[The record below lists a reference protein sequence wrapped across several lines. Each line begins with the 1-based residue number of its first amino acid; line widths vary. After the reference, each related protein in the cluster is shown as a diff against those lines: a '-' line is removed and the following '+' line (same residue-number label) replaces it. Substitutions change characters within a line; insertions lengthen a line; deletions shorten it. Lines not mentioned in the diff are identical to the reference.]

1 MPCRAVAACREAGI
15 GVKMITG
22 DHLATAR
29 AIGERFGLDGAGLA
43 GAELDA
49 LDDEAFADAAR
60 DDLRLRPRRPGAQ
73 APARREL
80 QAQGHVVA
88 MTGDGVNDAPALRQ
102 ADIGVAMGAG
112 GTATAREAAD
122 LVLTDDDFSS
132 IAAAVEEG
140 RRVYDNIQKAIAF
153 VLPTNLGEALVIL
166 IAVLLF
172 PFFGGEP
179 LLPVHPTQ
187 ILWVNLIATVTLAL
201 PLAVEAQEPALMR
214 RRAARARRRAAE
226 PDAAVADADR
236 RRC

>member
-1 MPCRAVAACREAGI
+1 
-15 GVKMITG
+15 MITG

-43 GAELDA
+43 GAELDS

-60 DDLRLRPRRPGAQ
+60 ETSVFARVAPEHKLRLV
-73 APARREL
+73 REL

-132 IAAAVEEG
+132 IEAAVEEG

-166 IAVLLF
+166 V
-172 PFFGGEP
+172 GGP
-179 LLPVHPTQ
+179 VLPV
-187 ILWVNLIATVTLAL
+187 L
-201 PLAVEAQEPALMR
+201 R
-214 RRAARARRRAAE
+214 RRAVAACAPHSDPLGEPDRDGHAGTATRRRGA
-226 PDAAVADADR
+226 
-236 RRC
+236 